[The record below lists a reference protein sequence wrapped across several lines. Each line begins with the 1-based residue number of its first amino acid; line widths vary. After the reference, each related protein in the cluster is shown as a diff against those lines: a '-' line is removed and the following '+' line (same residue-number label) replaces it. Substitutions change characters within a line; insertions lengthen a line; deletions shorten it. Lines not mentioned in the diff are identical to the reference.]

1 MSFSFQIDGP
11 LPIWRTTASHAFLWG
26 MIALAFLFFFHP
38 DCLAAASP
46 SKRVSLAAQIGNW
59 QPHSLND
66 APSFETFGKA
76 GATPFWGL
84 AFCVPIRGHYALQA
98 SFGYWSLRDLQEVE
112 PVHSL
117 TLHPLCLDFK
127 YWLIPDYRLS
137 AFVMYGGGAYWGLEN
152 ETTPLGSKLR
162 KARAGWGVNLGAG
175 FDLALPG
182 RIGIGALFQYHFVR
196 FQQSLGGIDDFSGPK
211 VSAAFYFF
219 L

>member
-1 MSFSFQIDGP
+1 MKSK
-11 LPIWRTTASHAFLWG
+11 RTTAHPGCVEGKACRGFLCW
-26 MIALAFLFFFHP
+26 MIALVLLFCFHQTGR
-38 DCLAAASP
+38 AGQSP
-46 SKRVSLAAQIGNW
+46 SRRVSLAVQIGNW

-66 APSFETFGKA
+66 APSFGTFGKA

-84 AFCVPIRGHYALQA
+84 AFCVPIGGNYAVQA
-98 SFGYWSLRDLQEVE
+98 SLGYWSLRDLQEVE

-152 ETTPLGSKLR
+152 ETTPLGSELH

-175 FDLALPG
+175 FDLAFSEHF
-182 RIGIGALFQYHFVR
+182 GIGALFQYHFVR
-196 FQQSLGGIDDFSGPK
+196 FQHSLGGIDDFSGPK
-211 VSAAFYFF
+211 VSATLYFF